1 MKTLLACLCLATL
14 PVAAHAGPE
23 LRTDTAPVIADPE
36 LAIQLGADQRGM
48 RQYMLVILKSGPT
61 PVTEGP
67 QRSAMFAGHF
77 ANMQRLAQAGKLAVA
92 GPFTDKGDW
101 RGLFI
106 LAVTTQAEAEALV
119 ATDPVIAQ
127 GEMVAEYHPLY
138 ASAAL
143 MAVNA
148 THLRIAPQ

>member
-1 MKTLLACLCLATL
+1 MKTLLACLSLALL
-14 PVAAHAGPE
+14 PVLAHAQ
-23 LRTDTAPVIADPE
+23 PVTPATPSAVADPQ
-36 LAIQLGADQRGM
+36 LASQLGADERGM
-48 RQYMLVILKSGPT
+48 RQYMLVILKTGPT
-61 PVTEGP
+61 PLADGE
-67 QRSAMFAGHF
+67 QRRAMFAGHF
-77 ANMQRLAQAGKLAVA
+77 ANMQRLAAAGQLAVA

-106 LAVTTQAEAEALV
+106 LAVSSQAEAEALV

-143 MAVNA
+143 MTVNA